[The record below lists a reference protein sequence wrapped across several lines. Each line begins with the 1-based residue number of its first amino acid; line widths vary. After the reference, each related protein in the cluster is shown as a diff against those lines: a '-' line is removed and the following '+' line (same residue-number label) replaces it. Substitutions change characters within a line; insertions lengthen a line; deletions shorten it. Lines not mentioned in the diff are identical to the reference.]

1 MSDFRVNE
9 YSTFEARD
17 VLQVEYMRLNE
28 WLKLVPPTRKAEG
41 RGTRSVLSRT
51 DLYRLKLFSLLL
63 QYGVKRERAA
73 AIVVSTNKLKP
84 EEFDTRYVN
93 VVLTSSGLPL
103 VAGIDTR
110 PYTGE
115 EQNPVAKSAEVDIK
129 KMAAQAKE
137 IGDKLKARFGEIVI
151 SKEQLQKEISD
162 HITTSPAHAPET
174 TTLGWIVIKLSAVK
188 RMVDTELGIK
198 QMADRTR

>member
-9 YSTFEARD
+9 FSTFEARD

-51 DLYRLKLFSLLL
+51 DLYRLKLFGLLL
-63 QYGVKRERAA
+63 QHGVKRERAA
-73 AIVVSTNKLKP
+73 AIVISTNTLKA
-84 EEFDTRYVN
+84 EEFDNRYVN
-93 VVLTSSGLPL
+93 VVLTSSGLPFF
-103 VAGIDTR
+103 AEISIQ
-110 PYTGE
+110 PHTGE
-115 EQNPVAKSAEVDIK
+115 GPKPGKTDLLKTV
-129 KMAAQAKE
+129 AQAKE
-137 IGDKLKARFGEIVI
+137 LAAKLKARKGETVM
-151 SKEQLQKEISD
+151 SADQLTKEITD
-162 HITTSPAHAPET
+162 HTTAPAHADEA

-188 RMVDTELGIK
+188 RMVDTELEMK